1 MAERH
6 GVNSDD
12 QAWSVAVALVTHLE
26 KIWERPDR
34 GLWEV
39 RGPEKHFTHSKLMC
53 WVAFDRMATLAE
65 QREHGGAPRWR
76 ELAATVHA
84 QLCERGWN
92 PDVGAFTQSYGS
104 SALDAAVL
112 MIVRTGFL
120 PPDDPRVLSTLD
132 AVEEHLMRDGL
143 LLRYELPTAE
153 DGGVPVDGLAGDEG
167 AFLACSF
174 WYAEALALVG
184 RHEEARQLFER
195 LIGLRN
201 DVGLLAE
208 EYDTVAKRQLGNVP
222 QAFSHIG
229 LINTAWALS
238 EVPDPV
244 AH

>member
-1 MAERH
+1 
-6 GVNSDD
+6 
-12 QAWSVAVALVTHLE
+12 
-26 KIWERPDR
+26 
-34 GLWEV
+34 
-39 RGPEKHFTHSKLMC
+39 
-53 WVAFDRMATLAE
+53 
-65 QREHGGAPRWR
+65 
-76 ELAATVHA
+76 VHA

>member
-1 MAERH
+1 
-6 GVNSDD
+6 
-12 QAWSVAVALVTHLE
+12 VALVTHLE

-39 RGPEKHFTHSKLMC
+39 RGPEQQFTHSKLMC
-53 WVAFDRMATLAE
+53 WVAFDRMATLGE
-65 QREHGGAPRWR
+65 QRGHDRAASWR
-76 ELAATVHA
+76 KLAATVHA
-84 QLCERGWN
+84 QVCQRGWN
-92 PDVGAFTQSYGS
+92 EEVGAFTQAYGS

-132 AVEEHLMRDGL
+132 AVREHLMRDGL
-143 LLRYELPTAE
+143 LLRYQLPAVGAGE
-153 DGGVPVDGLAGDEG
+153 APVDGLAGDEG

-184 RHEEARQLFER
+184 RHDEARELFVR
-195 LIGLRN
+195 LLGLRN

-229 LINTAWALS
+229 LINTAYALS
-238 EVPDPV
+238 QVPDPV
-244 AH
+244 AR